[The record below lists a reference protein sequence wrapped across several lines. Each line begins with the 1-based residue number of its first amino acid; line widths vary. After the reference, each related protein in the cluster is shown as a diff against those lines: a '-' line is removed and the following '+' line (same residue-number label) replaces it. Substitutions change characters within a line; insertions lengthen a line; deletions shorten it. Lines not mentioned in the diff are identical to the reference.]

1 MKKELPSYDEARRE
15 FDKACDEH
23 IARHGRNAR
32 VYISGPMTD
41 RNTGNVSK
49 ENIEAFYRA
58 EVRLRD
64 AGNVNIV
71 NPARVWA
78 CRWPWL
84 YRIVGYRLTLWY
96 DLQLLKRCDAIYL
109 LNGWQDSVGAYEEF
123 KLAFRRKLYV
133 MTEQSDINARFDIM
147 EFVGTIAKEAWN
159 NSKKSESTL
168 SGQ

>member
-1 MKKELPSYDEARRE
+1 MTMMKKERLNEARRE

-23 IARHGRNAR
+23 IERHGRNAR
-32 VYISGPMTD
+32 IYISGPMTD
-41 RNTGNVSK
+41 RRTGKVSR

-64 AGNVNIV
+64 AGNVRIV

-78 CRWPWL
+78 CRFKWL

-123 KLAFRRKLYV
+123 KLAFRCNLYI
-133 MTEQSDINARFDIM
+133 MTEKADINARFNIL
-147 EFVGTIAKEAWN
+147 EYVCTLAKDAWN
-159 NSKKSESTL
+159 KNK
-168 SGQ
+168 